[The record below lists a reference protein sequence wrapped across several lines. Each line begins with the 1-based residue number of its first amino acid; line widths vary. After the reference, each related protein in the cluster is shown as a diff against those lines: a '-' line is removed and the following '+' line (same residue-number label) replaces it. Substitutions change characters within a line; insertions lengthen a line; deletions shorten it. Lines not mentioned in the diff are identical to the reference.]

1 MGLLDQTLGPAF
13 VGCLI
18 SATLYGITCSQ
29 AFIFSRRY
37 PDEKPLV
44 KLLIGSLVLMD
55 TLHAVFVTHASYW
68 YMITNFLNP
77 QVLTIIPWS
86 LWASQLIGSTADMIV
101 RLFFAYRVWI
111 LSKKNIWLVL
121 PIFIICMVAWV
132 DTIAL
137 SFMGFTSLHTIEDV
151 KAHSWMFY
159 VSLSFLI
166 AGDAYFATTL
176 SYFLYRG
183 KSHVSSRTNYTVRSL
198 LWYTVNTGIIAIVFS
213 LTCLLTYALLPKTSI
228 YLAMYF
234 PLSQLYISALLASL
248 NARSWLRLDLDNVQI
263 PLKKIMRNPS
273 TQLTLRGGIP
283 VEMNI
288 PTHSYTSSTADRKL
302 SLDSSATDRN
312 SNSHN
317 TLSNLNHTQHHLQP
331 LQSNRRGDVIRFDSS
346 GEEDSELREKEKEG
360 MVDIIHIQ

>member
-1 MGLLDQTLGPAF
+1 MGLFDETLGPAF
-13 VGCLI
+13 IGCLI

-29 AFIFSRRY
+29 VFIFTRRY

-44 KLLIGSLVLMD
+44 KILIGGLWVMD

-68 YMITNFLNP
+68 YMISNFLNVE
-77 QVLTIIPWS
+77 VLTVIPWS
-86 LWASQLIGSTADMIV
+86 LWASQLLGSTADMVV

-121 PIFIICMVAWV
+121 PIFIICMVAWI

-137 SFMGFTSLHTIEDV
+137 SFMGFTHFHSIEDI
-151 KAHSWMFY
+151 KRHSWMFY

-166 AGDAYFATTL
+166 AGDAYFAVTL
-176 SYFLYRG
+176 SYFLYQGR
-183 KSHVSSRTNYTVRSL
+183 SHVNSRTNYTVRSL

-213 LTCLLTYALLPKTSI
+213 LACLLTYALLPETSI

-248 NARSWLRLDLDNVQI
+248 NARSWLRLDFDNAQI
-263 PLKKIMRNPS
+263 PLKNIMRDPS
-273 TQLTLRGGIP
+273 AHMTLRGGIP

-288 PTHSYTSSTADRKL
+288 PTHSYTSSNIDRKV
-302 SLDSSATDRN
+302 SIDSSTNDM
-312 SNSHN
+312 
-317 TLSNLNHTQHHLQP
+317 
-331 LQSNRRGDVIRFDSS
+331 QSRTERRSEMIRFTTAPERDIQI
-346 GEEDSELREKEKEG
+346 LEKEKENLSD
-360 MVDIIHIQ
+360 VIHIQ